1 MLYCMIYGHLPFSG
15 TNNYQTIQSIVSGI
29 FEFPAKPIVTDHLKN
44 VIACA
49 LQVDPKKRIISRDL
63 QLHPWFT
70 CNLNMLPQEESLP

>member
-1 MLYCMIYGHLPFSG
+1 
-15 TNNYQTIQSIVSGI
+15 
-29 FEFPAKPIVTDHLKN
+29 LKN

-70 CNLNMLPQEESLP
+70 CNLNILPLEESFPEIPRPKVNSRENRKM

>member
-1 MLYCMIYGHLPFSG
+1 
-15 TNNYQTIQSIVSGI
+15 
-29 FEFPAKPIVTDHLKN
+29 

-70 CNLNMLPQEESLP
+70 CNLNILPQEESFPEIPRPKVNSRENRKM